1 VVAKH
6 RRSEYPSLASVGA
19 STRTGEFGREP
30 AGYSQATAWPAG
42 YGYAPSRDYDT
53 PADPGWR
60 ADPEEW
66 FWQDGRNWGPPPALH
81 PDHPSAPVPRIQFP
95 ADHPSG
101 PMWAVRGPAGPGGL
115 GPRGPAAPSPRGPGR
130 ARDSGRHESVTTT
143 AAVGYLT
150 VHREVSDFEHHHERR
165 RRRATGYQREA
176 GPRPGADYPGD
187 AGRFGPGADYPGD
200 AGRFGPG
207 AAPPAAWLQ
216 DDRSARPEPVVEWFE
231 DEHSSDE
238 DPLWMAGQVLTLAD
252 DKAARV
258 AQEAQD
264 DAAAVRAAAE
274 REAAAIR
281 EAAQREATEL
291 RARLDSILGGE
302 LGEVVA
308 NYITK
313 SLALPPA
320 LPATAVVPT
329 SARAELTAEPA
340 LPRRTSALPA
350 TMPARPGTA
359 PGTRPARPATAPKR
373 SPTKPAGKPPGKPV
387 TKDQRQGRQ
396 KRAMRIAKYG
406 TAAVLMLALGAAGLE
421 IQHNGYSFFVF
432 RENGQG
438 DSPSPGPGRAGV
450 ADLDTQFLAQQA
462 KVAQQAKSAQQAK
475 AAQQAQA
482 AQRAKTAHQ
491 APKGRHHK
499 TSPPA
504 AGTTAKSTTNG

>member
-6 RRSEYPSLASVGA
+6 RRSEDPSLASVGA
-19 STRTGEFGREP
+19 RARRGEFGPEP
-30 AGYSQATAWPAG
+30 AGYGQATAWPAG
-42 YGYAPSRDYDT
+42 YGYASSRDYDA
-53 PADPGWR
+53 PADPGLR
-60 ADPEEW
+60 AAPEEW

-101 PMWAVRGPAGPGGL
+101 PMWAVRGPAGPGRP

-130 ARDSGRHESVTTT
+130 RDSGRHESVTTT

-150 VHREVSDFEHHHERR
+150 VHREVSDFEHHHERTR
-165 RRRATGYQREA
+165 HRATGYQREA
-176 GPRPGADYPGD
+176 GPRPGATEY
-187 AGRFGPGADYPGD
+187 AGD

-207 AAPPAAWLQ
+207 AAPPAAWFQ
-216 DDRSARPEPVVEWFE
+216 DDRSAGPEPVVEWFE

-258 AQEAQD
+258 AQEAQH
-264 DAAAVRAAAE
+264 DAAAMRAAAE

-281 EAAQREATEL
+281 KAAQREATEL

-302 LGEVVA
+302 LGEVVT

-320 LPATAVVPT
+320 LPATASAALPATAALAT
-329 SARAELTAEPA
+329 SAPAEPTAEPA
-340 LPRRTSALPA
+340 LPRRTAALPA
-350 TMPARPGTA
+350 TMPARPDTT
-359 PGTRPARPATAPKR
+359 PGTGPARPVKTARPVTAPKR
-373 SPTKPAGKPPGKPV
+373 APTKRGGKPV
-387 TKDQRQGRQ
+387 TKDLRQGRQ
-396 KRAMRIAKYG
+396 KRAMRLAKYG
-406 TAAVLMLALGAAGLE
+406 TSALVIFALAAGAVE
-421 IQHNGYSFFVF
+421 IGQHGYSFFVF

-438 DSPSPGPGRAGV
+438 DTPSVQPGRAGSNL
-450 ADLDTQFLAQQA
+450 LDSTFLAQQA
-462 KVAQQAKSAQQAK
+462 
-475 AAQQAQA
+475 
-482 AQRAKTAHQ
+482 AQRARAAHQ

-499 TSPPA
+499 PSQPA
-504 AGTTAKSTTNG
+504 AKGTTATSTTNG